1 LSTFL
6 FCFGGLALLASWRL
20 NALLTIHDLR
30 FTIHSTMGLLESIRK
45 WIDGEQ
51 TEDLLEVADE
61 HAKPRRVWE
70 EFLVKIAREVEAVMQ
85 REMFTPPGG
94 LTYIPREYVVYL
106 SAEDDKDWQGD
117 KRRGLEQGLFHV
129 LSERARELSGATQ
142 LAAKSFAVE
151 LRVDG
156 TLEKGQFRVQAVWDE
171 TETGHTQVNAR
182 VGASKSGSSSAA
194 GSAVDFSDTIRERAD
209 GSQGDTESGEESEKG
224 EQTVVRPR
232 IKTLYSVEIWKD
244 GVRESVEPITKS
256 EITIGRGS
264 RSITVDLP
272 LKGDPEISRVHA
284 TLTRDDN
291 GRYWLISKG
300 RNPTLVAGRE
310 LPREERTEVLPDQ
323 KIAICNFI
331 IRIQPR

>member
-1 LSTFL
+1 
-6 FCFGGLALLASWRL
+6 
-20 NALLTIHDLR
+20 
-30 FTIHSTMGLLESIRK
+30 MGLIETIRK

-51 TEDLLEVADE
+51 SEDLLEAADE
-61 HAKPRRVWE
+61 HSKPRRIWE

-129 LSERARELSGATQ
+129 LSERARELSGANQ

-171 TETGHTQVNAR
+171 TESGHTMVNAR
-182 VGASKSGSSSAA
+182 VGAPQTGLSAA
-194 GSAVDFSDTIRERAD
+194 PPAVNLNDTIRELAD
-209 GSQGDTESGEESEKG
+209 GSRGDTEPGDMAEVSEA
-224 EQTVVRPR
+224 TVVRPR
-232 IKTLYSVEIWKD
+232 IRELYSVEVWKE
-244 GVRESVEPITKS
+244 GVREAVVPITKP

-284 TLTRDDN
+284 TLTREND
-291 GRYWLISKG
+291 GRYWLLAKG
-300 RNPTLVAGRE
+300 RNPTFVGSRE
-310 LPREERTEVLPDQ
+310 LPREERTEVQPDQ
-323 KIAICNFI
+323 KIAICNFVL
-331 IRIQPR
+331 RIQPK

>member
-1 LSTFL
+1 
-6 FCFGGLALLASWRL
+6 
-20 NALLTIHDLR
+20 
-30 FTIHSTMGLLESIRK
+30 MGLLESIRR

-51 TEDLLEVADE
+51 GEDLLESADE
-61 HAKPRRVWE
+61 HSKPRRIWE

-106 SAEDDKDWQGD
+106 SSDDDKDWQGD

-129 LSERARELSGATQ
+129 LSERARELSGSNQ

-171 TETGHTQVNAR
+171 TESGHTQVNPR
-182 VGASKSGSSSAA
+182 VGASSGAPLVQPS
-194 GSAVDFSDTIRERAD
+194 GLNLNDTIRERAD
-209 GSQGDTESGEESEKG
+209 GSRGDTEPEGEGGPS

-232 IKTLYSVEIWKD
+232 ITTLYSVEVWKD
-244 GVRESVEPITKS
+244 GVRESVVPIGKP

-284 TLTRDDN
+284 TLTREND
-291 GRYWLISKG
+291 GRYYLLAKG
-300 RNPTLVAGRE
+300 RNPTIVSGRE
-310 LPREERTEVLPDQ
+310 LPREERTEVQPDQ
-323 KIAICNFI
+323 KIAICNFVL
-331 IRIQPR
+331 RIQPQ

>member
-1 LSTFL
+1 
-6 FCFGGLALLASWRL
+6 
-20 NALLTIHDLR
+20 
-30 FTIHSTMGLLESIRK
+30 MGLLESIRR
-45 WIDGEQ
+45 WIDGAQ
-51 TEDLLEVADE
+51 GEDLVEAADE
-61 HAKPRRVWE
+61 HSKPRRIWE

-106 SAEDDKDWQGD
+106 SADDDKDWQGD

-129 LSERARELSGATQ
+129 LSERARELSGSNQ

-171 TETGHTQVNAR
+171 TESGHTQVNAR
-182 VGASKSGSSSAA
+182 VGAAKSESQP
-194 GSAVDFSDTIRERAD
+194 VNLSDTIRERAD
-209 GSQGDTESGEESEKG
+209 GSRGDTEEGEDGGAGGTGELG

-244 GVRESVEPITKS
+244 GVRESVVPITKQ

-284 TLTRDDN
+284 VLTREND

-310 LPREERTEVLPDQ
+310 LPREERAEVQPDQ
-323 KIAICNFI
+323 KIAICNFVL
-331 IRIQPR
+331 RIQPR